1 MLDTDTPSSA
11 LYVLLDSF
19 RIAAQSERE
28 KGTYFEELIQ
38 SYLRSEASNRELCSD
53 VWTYAEWAKQQGVD
67 GRDAGIDLDTKTQGT
82 TPTPT
87 PTPVCL
93 TVTDHSDDLAARLIM
108 GISADD
114 RSQCKVK
121 RIAFDLGLS
130 VAVKAGTAI

>member
-67 GRDAGIDLDTKTQGT
+67 GRDAGIDLDTNTQGT
-82 TPTPT
+82 T

-93 TVTDHSDDLAARLIM
+93 TVTDQSDDLAARLIM

-130 VAVKAGTAI
+130 MAVKAGTAI

>member
-38 SYLRSEASNRELCSD
+38 SYLRNEASNRELCSD
-53 VWTYAEWAKQQGVD
+53 VLTYAEWAKQQGVD

-82 TPTPT
+82 T

-130 VAVKAGTAI
+130 MAVKAGTAI